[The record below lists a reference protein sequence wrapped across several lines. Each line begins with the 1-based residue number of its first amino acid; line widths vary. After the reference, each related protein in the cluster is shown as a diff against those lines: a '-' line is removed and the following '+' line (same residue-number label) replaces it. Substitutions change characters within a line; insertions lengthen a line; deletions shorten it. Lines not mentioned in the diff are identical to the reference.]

1 MRNGLSVS
9 ARTEITAKYARAYRI
24 ASRVVKS
31 RLLDEVMAVTGWS
44 RDNARRRLGQ
54 AAKPRA
60 VRPRS
65 GRPRKFSQ
73 EAIAILE
80 RVWAISGG
88 SCGKYLAV
96 AMPALLEA
104 LENHGELVPGKRAYN
119 LSVRSE
125 LLGMSAA
132 TIDRYLAKAK
142 ARGALHGMSTT
153 KPGTLLR
160 TSITIRKAGDEVEA
174 DPGFFEADTVAHC
187 GPTLKG
193 EFARTVNLTDMI
205 TGWVFTTAI
214 RNNARVHM
222 LAALDRALEA
232 IPFPVAGL
240 DCDNGSEFINH
251 DVIAWAA
258 DRDVYFTRSRPYRKN
273 DQATIESK
281 NNHLVRRYGFHW
293 RYDTPDALM
302 LLNRLWPL
310 VNDRFNYFTPTKK
323 PTGWATTSSGRRK
336 RIYDTPKTPL
346 ERLLDAQ
353 VLSPQQTE
361 ELIAHRATINP
372 AEIAREIQRLQY
384 HLTGLAKRPTL
395 DLVAA
400 TTKPLPDTTRGI
412 TLRPTG

>member
-1 MRNGLSVS
+1 MV
-9 ARTEITAKYARAYRI
+9 RA
-24 ASRVVKS
+24 
-31 RLLDEVMAVTGWS
+31 
-44 RDNARRRLGQ
+44 
-54 AAKPRA
+54 
-60 VRPRS
+60 RS
-65 GRPRKFSQ
+65 GRPRKFSA
-73 EAIAILE
+73 EAVTVLE
-80 RVWAISGG
+80 RVWAVSGG

-119 LSVRSE
+119 LSLRSE

-142 ARGALHGMSTT
+142 AHGALHGISTT

-193 EFARTVNLTDMI
+193 EFAGTVNLTDMI

-232 IPFPVAGL
+232 IPFPIAGL
-240 DCDNGSEFINH
+240 DCDNGSEFITH

-273 DQATIESK
+273 DQATVESK

-310 VNDRFNYFTPTKK
+310 VNDRFNYFTPTTK

-346 ERLLDAQ
+346 ERSLEAQ
-353 VLSPQQTE
+353 VLSTQQTE

-372 AEIAREIQRLQY
+372 AELAREIQRLQDQP
-384 HLTGLAKRPTL
+384 TGLANAQPLTSSPRPRNLSQTPR
-395 DLVAA
+395 AA
-400 TTKPLPDTTRGI
+400 SHYAPPADHTRGHPLMRHHSDYAGSL
-412 TLRPTG
+412 T